1 MLKLA
6 RLFEGEKMLTE
17 EQKANRH
24 KGIGGSDV
32 AIIMGLSNYMTPVQ
46 LWLQKRG
53 ELVLED
59 TQSPQAYWGTQLE
72 SIIRNEFANRHNV
85 AVEQPDTVV
94 NDDYSYMR
102 GNIDGFIPTW
112 NAVLEIKTANQFLSH
127 EWGQEGR
134 EIPLR
139 YLVQLAYY
147 CMLTNA
153 SKGICVVLIGGQDYR
168 EYTYERDE
176 FLEADIL
183 SACDDFWRC
192 VQDGIQPVAQYSDM
206 KYLHKALPDKSVV
219 WLAEHQDVLQQLQ
232 TIKAQ
237 HKKLDE
243 REEAAKLIIMDYMRD
258 AEYLTDDDGKVVASW
273 KANKRGRTFLI
284 KGQ

>member
-1 MLKLA
+1 
-6 RLFEGEKMLTE
+6 MLTDI
-17 EQKANRH
+17 QKANRQ

-32 AIIMGLSNYMTPVQ
+32 GIIMGLSNFMTPVQ

-59 TQSPQAYWGTQLE
+59 SQSPQAYWGTQLE
-72 SIIRNEFANRHNV
+72 GIIRAEFVNRHGV
-85 AVEQPDTVV
+85 AVEQPDTVL
-94 NDDYSYMR
+94 NADYPYMR
-102 GNIDGFIPTW
+102 GNIDGFIPAW

-147 CMLTNA
+147 CMITNA
-153 SKGICVVLIGGQDYR
+153 SKGVCVVLIGGQDYR

-192 VQDGIQPVAQYSDM
+192 VQDGIQPTAQYSDM
-206 KYLHKALPDKSVV
+206 RYLHKALPDKSIV
-219 WLAEHQDVLQQLQ
+219 WLAEHQEVLQQLQ
-232 TIKAQ
+232 TIKTQ

-243 REEAAKLIIMDYMRD
+243 LEEAAKLIIMDYMKD
-258 AEYLTDDDGKVVASW
+258 AEYLVDEDGKVVASW
-273 KANKRGRTFLI
+273 KASKRGRTFLI